1 MHDGTLDFGRTDSKD
16 TGIAKGITM
25 RLSGTKPVVT
35 CRVPLSAQYTYQ
47 FDVPAT
53 TNEVWST
60 APFRVVANN
69 INVTNSTLVVNAREL
84 RKNGGGIVP
93 LFSKTSTGNWGS
105 EINFKKVVLPP
116 DVTLLG
122 GEGYKYLS
130 VEILGPRGL
139 LFMVR

>member
-1 MHDGTLDFGRTDSKD
+1 
-16 TGIAKGITM
+16 M

-35 CRVPLSAQYTYQ
+35 CRVPLSAKYTFQ

-60 APFRVVANN
+60 APFRVTANN

-84 RKNGGGIVP
+84 RQNGGGVVP

-116 DVTLLG
+116 LATLRG
-122 GEGYKYLS
+122 GEGYNYLS

-139 LFMVR
+139 MFMIR

>member
-1 MHDGTLDFGRTDSKD
+1 M
-16 TGIAKGITM
+16 
-25 RLSGTKPVVT
+25 
-35 CRVPLSAQYTYQ
+35 
-47 FDVPAT
+47 
-53 TNEVWST
+53 
-60 APFRVVANN
+60 
-69 INVTNSTLVVNAREL
+69 
-84 RKNGGGIVP
+84 P

-116 DVTLLG
+116 DATLLG